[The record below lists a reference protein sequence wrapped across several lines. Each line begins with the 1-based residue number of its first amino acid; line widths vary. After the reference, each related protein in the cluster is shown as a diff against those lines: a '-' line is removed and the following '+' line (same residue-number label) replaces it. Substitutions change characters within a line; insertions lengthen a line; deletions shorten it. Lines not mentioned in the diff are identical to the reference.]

1 MDMKT
6 SILACLLA
14 ACLLARA
21 PLQAQAPVAAA
32 DGLQQRKYD
41 YYYLEAIR
49 MKLQNK
55 YDAAFDLLQH
65 CLAIRPDAASALYEL
80 AQCYLYLQQPAQAE
94 TLMEKAVRNA
104 PDNYWYHQDL
114 ANLYIRQKK
123 TELATD
129 LLERML
135 RLFPD
140 KPDPLYSLLDI
151 YGRRQE
157 YSRMIGIFNSLEQ
170 RLGKNEQFS
179 MEKFRIY
186 QQQGDSRKA
195 VQEIESL
202 AAEYPKEL
210 RYRVMLGDAY
220 LQDGKAD
227 AAYRLYRNV
236 LDEEPDNAL
245 AMYSLASYY
254 EETGQKALYEQQIDS
269 LLLNRK
275 VDADTKV
282 GVMRQLIIENEQAG
296 GDSIRIIRLF
306 DRIMQQEPDDASLP
320 MLYAQYLLSKGMDEA
335 SFPVLR
341 EVLELDPTNTA
352 ARMILLGEAVRK
364 EDYKEVISLCEAG
377 VEASPDRL
385 EFYFY
390 LAVGYVQAERTD
402 EAIETCL
409 NALKHVDKDS
419 KKEVVSD
426 FYAIMGDAYH
436 TKKMN
441 REAYAAYESALE
453 HNPDNIGALNNY
465 AYYLSLERRD
475 LDKAEDM
482 SYRTVK
488 AEPTNATY
496 LDTYAWILFEK
507 GYYAEA
513 RLYIDDAMKNDG
525 GKSAD
530 VVEHCGD
537 IYYMT
542 GEVEEALKY
551 WQQALEMGSE
561 SETLPQKIEQKK
573 YISAPSY
580 GSTAE

>member
-1 MDMKT
+1 MNMRT
-6 SILACLLA
+6 SILACLLT
-14 ACLLARA
+14 ACLLTSA
-21 PLQAQAPVAAA
+21 PMRAQAPVSET
-32 DGLQQRKYD
+32 DGMQQRKYD
-41 YYYLEAIR
+41 YYYLEAVR
-49 MKLQNK
+49 MKLQGR

-80 AQCYLYLQQPAQAE
+80 AQYYIYLQKPAQAE
-94 TLMEKAVRNA
+94 TLLEKAVQNA
-104 PDNYWYHQDL
+104 PDNYWYHQNL

-123 TELATD
+123 TDRATD
-129 LLERML
+129 LLERMV
-135 RLFPD
+135 RHFPD
-140 KPDPLYSLLDI
+140 KVDPLYNLLDI
-151 YGRRQE
+151 YGRQQE
-157 YSRMIGIFNSLEQ
+157 YGRMIDIFNSLEQ
-170 RLGKNEQFS
+170 RMGKNEQFS
-179 MEKFRIY
+179 LEKFRIY
-186 QQQGDSRKA
+186 RQQGDGKKA

-202 AAEYPKEL
+202 VAEYPKEL
-210 RYRVMLGDAY
+210 RYQVMLGDAY
-220 LQDGKAD
+220 LQDGKTD
-227 AAYRLYRNV
+227 AAYRLYRSV
-236 LDEEPDNAL
+236 LDEESDNAL

-269 LLLNRK
+269 LLLNSK

-282 GVMRQLIIENEQAG
+282 GVMRQLIIESEQAG
-296 GDSIRIIRLF
+296 GDSIRVIGLF
-306 DRIMQQEPDDASLP
+306 DRIMQQEPDDPTLP
-320 MLYAQYLLSKGMDEA
+320 MLYAQYLLSKGMNEA

-341 EVLELDPTNTA
+341 EVLNLDPTNTA
-352 ARMILLGEAVRK
+352 ARMILLGEAVRL
-364 EDYKEVISLCEAG
+364 EDYGEVIALCEAG

-390 LAVGYVQAERTD
+390 LAIGYVQAERTD

-409 NALKHVDKDS
+409 KALKHVGKDS
-419 KKEVVSD
+419 KKEIVSD

-436 TKKMN
+436 TKRMN

-453 HNPDNIGALNNY
+453 YNPDNIGALNNY
-465 AYYLSLERRD
+465 AYYLALERRD

-488 AEPTNATY
+488 AEPANATY

-525 GKSAD
+525 GQSAD

-551 WQQALEMGSE
+551 WQQALEMGSK
-561 SETLPQKIEQKK
+561 SETLPQKIKQQK
-573 YISAPSY
+573 YISAPPY